1 MNFFTIIQTDIPHAN
16 IVNLAD
22 MYIQSIGINDFVI
35 PILRF
40 TESILP
46 NLTAF
51 ATEIQ
56 HRDFLSLISTLSKNV
71 PDDIYPEYFKQEYI
85 ILDLLL
91 DNNISE

>member
-1 MNFFTIIQTDIPHAN
+1 MNFFFTIIQTDIPHAN

-22 MYIQSIGINDFVI
+22 MCIQSIGINDFVI

-46 NLTAF
+46 NLAAF

-71 PDDIYPEYFKQEYI
+71 PDDIYPEYFNTGIHNFRFAFRQ
-85 ILDLLL
+85 
-91 DNNISE
+91 

>member
-1 MNFFTIIQTDIPHAN
+1 MC
-16 IVNLAD
+16 
-22 MYIQSIGINDFVI
+22 IQSIGINDFVI

-56 HRDFLSLISTLSKNV
+56 PRDFLSLISTLSKNV

-91 DNNISE
+91 DNNISESMDRFLVDKDRFYSLSRS